1 MRLLRSMLYVPGND
15 MRKIN
20 KAPKVNVDA
29 IILDLEDSV
38 PVDEKETGRIFVKD
52 SIETIAASGKA
63 VYVRINGKGTGFLKK
78 DLEAVIRSGLSGIV
92 LPKSESKDDIQESA
106 NSIEELEDQRGIES
120 DPISI
125 IPLIETAKG
134 IINLASIASAHERII
149 ALMFGAVDY
158 TSDLSTEISKEGL
171 ELLYARSKMS
181 NICRAFRIQAIDTPW
196 IEIADKDGLTHDSKL
211 AKHLGFDGKQAI
223 HPDHLETINQVF
235 SPSEEKIEFYKKV
248 VEVFEEAEGKGLGAA
263 SLEGKMIDVATYKQ
277 AQSILAQA
285 REIAE
290 RERG

>member
-1 MRLLRSMLYVPGND
+1 MLYVPGND

-20 KAPKVNVDA
+20 KAPKVNADA

-38 PVDEKETGRIFVKD
+38 PVDEKETARIFIKD

-63 VYVRINGKGTGFLKK
+63 VYVRINGKDTGFLKK
-78 DLEAVIRSGLSGIV
+78 DLEAIIRSELSGIV

-120 DPISI
+120 GSISI

-181 NICRAFRIQAIDTPW
+181 NTCRALGIQAIDTPW
-196 IEIADKDGLTHDSKL
+196 IEITDKDGLTQDSKL
-211 AKHLGFDGKQAI
+211 AKQLGFDGKQAI
-223 HPDHLETINQVF
+223 HPEQLETINQVF